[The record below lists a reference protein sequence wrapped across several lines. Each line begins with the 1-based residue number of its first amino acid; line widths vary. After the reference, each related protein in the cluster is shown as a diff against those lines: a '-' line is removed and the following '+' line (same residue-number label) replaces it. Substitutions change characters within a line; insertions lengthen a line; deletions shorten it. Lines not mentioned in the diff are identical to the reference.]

1 MVEMIKA
8 YFFYQFS
15 IALVKKKKKKELQLE
30 TQKRKKDKA
39 SKFLESAKLI
49 NNKNLI

>member
-15 IALVKKKKKKELQLE
+15 IALVKKKKKKRTATWNAEE
-30 TQKRKKDKA
+30 KKRQSFQIFGKCKADK
-39 SKFLESAKLI
+39 
-49 NNKNLI
+49 